1 MINTCQVYQQLNE
14 TLYSNLVHASVQTE
28 TGGLT
33 NTPSSD
39 IEIDQVVQLDS
50 FMLINSVGDI
60 EAPSSLYGKGQ
71 QVDQS
76 VHTTRPIPC
85 IDNFY
90 SGAISDISSKDLST
104 GSDEIIDSQYET
116 YSEAGK
122 DSVTK
127 PVNSTEISSVQP
139 IEMLSECLFNQFSV
153 TTLVNELSFTHKF
166 LNRSA
171 LYFGKYPYR
180 YKGGFHEPRDLK
192 PGSYVDKMCSYLE
205 IVLPDL
211 KYNSVLIQLFE
222 NGDQSLPSH
231 SDDEACIDD
240 QSDIVTVSLGATRKL
255 VFREANSGRV
265 VHSEQLK
272 HGSISRMS
280 KISQKYYRHEIPKDP
295 QCTEPRVSLTFRLIR
310 KPDVPFAQNQ
320 VARSS
325 ENLSFPG
332 DTSLCGHVPF
342 PACGPTTKRIEK
354 NPQQAPTVDSVPTT
368 RSVLYISSSM
378 FRYIDTKK
386 LSSSQVSAKKL
397 FYPGANA
404 SVMLEKLKRDLPHLG
419 IIPSSIYIMCGTNNV
434 GSIYYGSRSLQGSFN
449 QLTEVL
455 QYLHAKF
462 PDVNINVINIL
473 PRATPGKNDV
483 VRELNSLLK
492 NYCGIKGMRF
502 METKHLFNTVQGKRK
517 NQYFVSPSK
526 QIIDNCHLNEIGV
539 TRLEIAGH
547 HHQTDSACPTRIKL
561 KLQEHFKQ
569 LWEVERH
576 KSSKLSYY
584 NQVKRMPHIHYEDFL
599 DLVHSALKT
608 ENASCGSDQ
617 AATDLTA
624 KQEGSVLSF
633 DPDSDPDA
641 ESIRPSE
648 PPLLN
653 QDRLL
658 DLDKTRSKSFVR
670 HAFAEQQINKL
681 TWYQNTI
688 KLLEIAGHHH
698 QTDSACPTR
707 IKLKLQ
713 EHFNQLWEV
722 ERHKSS
728 KLSYY
733 NQVKRTPHIHYE
745 DFLDLVC
752 TEDRKCL
759 MRLRSNRKVC
769 DRQGACNNA
778 LKSWYKRCEFCVSD
792 DTKWLTHLPFCNII
806 EEDEHHILIS
816 CPKFH
821 QLRTELHEETESLL
835 LRNEDH
841 HYLYNQPHIYRFGGY
856 VRKFVKQR
864 FPKTK
869 KKKDTK

>member
-1 MINTCQVYQQLNE
+1 MEHYISSMEHHITCFSNIDSCQNCNFKDEQIKLLLEEVHILRDMINTCQVYQQLNE

-33 NTPSSD
+33 NTPSSG
-39 IEIDQVVQLDS
+39 IEIDQVVQVDS

-76 VHTTRPIPC
+76 AHITRPIPC

-127 PVNSTEISSVQP
+127 AVNSTEISSVQP
-139 IEMLSECLFNQFSV
+139 IEMLNECLFNQFSV

-166 LNRSA
+166 INRSA

-205 IVLPDL
+205 IVLPDF
-211 KYNSVLIQLFE
+211 KFNSVLIQLFE

-295 QCTEPRVSLTFRLIR
+295 QCSEPRASLTFRLIR
-310 KPDVPFAQNQ
+310 KPDVPFAQKQ

-325 ENLSFPG
+325 ENLSSPG

-342 PACGPTTKRIEK
+342 PACGPTKRTEK
-354 NPQQAPTVDSVPTT
+354 NPQQAPTVDSAPTT

-386 LSSSQVSAKKL
+386 LSSSEVSAKKL

-434 GSIYYGSRSLQGSFN
+434 DSIYYGSRSLQGSFN

-455 QYLHAKF
+455 QYLQAKF
-462 PDVNINVINIL
+462 PDVNVNVVNIL

-517 NQYFVSPSK
+517 NQYSKPS
-526 QIIDNCHLNEIGV
+526 
-539 TRLEIAGH
+539 
-547 HHQTDSACPTRIKL
+547 
-561 KLQEHFKQ
+561 
-569 LWEVERH
+569 
-576 KSSKLSYY
+576 
-584 NQVKRMPHIHYEDFL
+584 
-599 DLVHSALKT
+599 
-608 ENASCGSDQ
+608 
-617 AATDLTA
+617 
-624 KQEGSVLSF
+624 
-633 DPDSDPDA
+633 
-641 ESIRPSE
+641 
-648 PPLLN
+648 
-653 QDRLL
+653 
-658 DLDKTRSKSFVR
+658 
-670 HAFAEQQINKL
+670 
-681 TWYQNTI
+681 
-688 KLLEIAGHHH
+688 
-698 QTDSACPTR
+698 
-707 IKLKLQ
+707 
-713 EHFNQLWEV
+713 
-722 ERHKSS
+722 
-728 KLSYY
+728 
-733 NQVKRTPHIHYE
+733 
-745 DFLDLVC
+745 
-752 TEDRKCL
+752 
-759 MRLRSNRKVC
+759 
-769 DRQGACNNA
+769 
-778 LKSWYKRCEFCVSD
+778 
-792 DTKWLTHLPFCNII
+792 
-806 EEDEHHILIS
+806 
-816 CPKFH
+816 
-821 QLRTELHEETESLL
+821 
-835 LRNEDH
+835 
-841 HYLYNQPHIYRFGGY
+841 IYRASRGKGL
-856 VRKFVKQR
+856 RPGK
-864 FPKTK
+864 
-869 KKKDTK
+869 